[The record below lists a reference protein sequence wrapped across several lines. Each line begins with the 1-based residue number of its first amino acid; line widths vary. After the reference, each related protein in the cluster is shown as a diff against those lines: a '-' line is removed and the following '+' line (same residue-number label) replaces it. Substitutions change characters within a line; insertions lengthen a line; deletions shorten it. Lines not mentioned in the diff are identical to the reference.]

1 MEFAFDTFPLW
12 LWGFAVSIA
21 FVAGLVKGVVG
32 FALPL
37 ILVSGLGAVTSP
49 ELALAGLIF
58 PTLVTNLMQ
67 AFRLGVA
74 SAVQATHNFRWFL
87 CVGGVALI
95 LAAQMVSRVPEQLY
109 LLMLGVPIVIFI
121 LTQLAGWRP
130 TQTVQSVRLD
140 AGVGM
145 LAGFFGGIAGVWG
158 PPTVAYLTALNT
170 PKQAQMQIQG
180 VIYLS
185 GAVALVGA
193 HLMSGILTR
202 DTILFSCCL
211 VIPAMLG
218 MMTGTAI
225 QDRINQTTFRR
236 ATLFVLL
243 LAGLNLVRRGVLA

>member
-1 MEFAFDTFPLW
+1 MEFVFETFPAW
-12 LWGFAVSIA
+12 LWGVAVTIA

-58 PTLVTNLMQ
+58 PTLATNLMQ

-74 SAVQATHNFRWFL
+74 SALQTTHRFRWFL
-87 CVGGVALI
+87 GAGGVALL
-95 LAAQMVSRVPEQLY
+95 LAAQLVSVVPERLY
-109 LLMLGVPIVIFI
+109 LLMLGVPIVGFI

-130 TQTVQSVRLD
+130 TRTVQSARLD
-140 AGVGM
+140 AGIGVV
-145 LAGFFGGIAGVWG
+145 AGFFGGIAGIWG

-170 PKQAQMQIQG
+170 PKPTQLQVQG

-185 GAVALVGA
+185 GAVALVAA
-193 HLMSGILTR
+193 HLISGILTR
-202 DTILFSCCL
+202 DTVLFSCCL

-218 MMTGTAI
+218 MTLGTAI
-225 QDRINQTTFRR
+225 QERINQDTFRR

-243 LAGLNLVRRGVLA
+243 IAGLNLVRRGLLV